1 MKRFQNNSVNIMIT
15 WQNCNFCHLYPRW
28 VENIKKNNYFN
39 FLMPNLVFFLQ
50 ISCSVNHIEIENVF
64 RLTIMKML
72 MLFLIPVCIQGKN
85 NNIETRMTTSITA
98 KLCHQTVENSRVS
111 KVNKQNSISSKCL
124 HPYCL

>member
-1 MKRFQNNSVNIMIT
+1 
-15 WQNCNFCHLYPRW
+15 
-28 VENIKKNNYFN
+28 
-39 FLMPNLVFFLQ
+39 MPNLVFFLQ
-50 ISCSVNHIEIENVF
+50 ISCYVNHIEIENIF

-85 NNIETRMTTSITA
+85 NNIITRMTTSITA
-98 KLCHQTVENSRVS
+98 KLCHQTVEQTNMKNSRVS